1 MKAYLLNTMA
11 AIAAFSFMAASCDG
25 IYDRTREDGEGTETP
40 DNPDD
45 PSGDDPSGDDP
56 MPEEYFYYQEV
67 TSDMADWSG
76 NYLICNESSK
86 YGLIVF
92 ASWSEGTY
100 GQPAS
105 DESGQYVDLN
115 GFMTADGIPA
125 EDADIYRSVIS
136 PVGSHYSI
144 YVTGAGYIGYT
155 GGGNTLAVTD
165 TEPDGDDAAW
175 LWDLSYDDC
184 SNIVSVADPSR
195 KLQWNSSHP
204 RFSTYTGSQQ
214 EIVLYRSTAGGA
226 PVPPGPGD
234 DPDPDNPDPDIPDV
248 PSGNGK
254 YGWYEL
260 PAMDITESSGYLV
273 DSSNPDLYYAYH
285 LCDGNEKGPGEKRAR
300 NYTVCYSAEHH
311 CPVWVAAPR
320 HAMYETKGTER
331 TNAYKPDPNIPSSIQ
346 LNSKSTG
353 GGCNKGHMLGSAER
367 ISSAATNRQ
376 VFYYSNIAP
385 QRSSNF
391 NTGGGGWNTLEDWV
405 DKKVCQDTLY
415 VVIGAYFDEYE
426 DARGYSDTPA
436 RISFGGRDDVSRP
449 TMYYYILLRTKSG
462 NTGKSLSECSSDELM
477 CAAFVRSHNTP
488 MKVSVSE
495 KEMMSVSDL
504 EKITGVTYFASVP
517 NAPKD
522 SFEASDW
529 GL

>member
-1 MKAYLLNTMA
+1 
-11 AIAAFSFMAASCDG
+11 
-25 IYDRTREDGEGTETP
+25 
-40 DNPDD
+40 
-45 PSGDDPSGDDP
+45 
-56 MPEEYFYYQEV
+56 
-67 TSDMADWSG
+67 
-76 NYLICNESSK
+76 
-86 YGLIVF
+86 
-92 ASWSEGTY
+92 
-100 GQPAS
+100 
-105 DESGQYVDLN
+105 
-115 GFMTADGIPA
+115 
-125 EDADIYRSVIS
+125 
-136 PVGSHYSI
+136 
-144 YVTGAGYIGYT
+144 
-155 GGGNTLAVTD
+155 
-165 TEPDGDDAAW
+165 
-175 LWDLSYDDC
+175 
-184 SNIVSVADPSR
+184 
-195 KLQWNSSHP
+195 
-204 RFSTYTGSQQ
+204 
-214 EIVLYRSTAGGA
+214 
-226 PVPPGPGD
+226 
-234 DPDPDNPDPDIPDV
+234 
-248 PSGNGK
+248 
-254 YGWYEL
+254 
-260 PAMDITESSGYLV
+260 MDITESSGYLV

-331 TNAYKPDPNIPSSIQ
+331 TNAYKPDPDIPSSIQ

-385 QRSSNF
+385 QRASNF

-449 TMYYYILLRTKSG
+449 TMYYYILLRTKSC

-504 EKITGVTYFASVP
+504 EKITGFTYFASVP
-517 NAPKD
+517 NAPKG